1 MKKLTYLVLA
11 VIAGTIMIACAKQE
25 PNIRNSSPLPATE
38 EGRRSMTNTTNTYEV
53 TWEVCSSAIVEPSP
67 NANGCVSKTNVLH
80 GIDGNPPSQGE
91 LVSNASLVRPPET
104 DLYSVGIE
112 SGGCGDTP
120 SNKGVYEVSKIAISE
135 NSEPPSVSLKN
146 VQPVTESTKSN
157 PGGGMVVG
165 GSACPRL

>member
-1 MKKLTYLVLA
+1 MKDKKIVLA
-11 VIAGTIMIACAKQE
+11 GIAGMIMIACAEQE
-25 PNIRNSSPLPATE
+25 PNMRNSSPLPAAE
-38 EGRRSMTNTTNTYEV
+38 EGGTSTANTYEV

-67 NANGCVSKTNVLH
+67 ANGCVSGSTKLH

-112 SGGCGDTP
+112 SGGCGAALND
-120 SNKGVYEVSKIAISE
+120 KGVYEVAKVAIKE
-135 NSEPPSVSLKN
+135 GTEPPTVSLKN
-146 VQPVTESTKSN
+146 VQPTTEETKSN
-157 PGGGMVVG
+157 PGGGMVAG